1 MKILF
6 LDTCC
11 TNMRWKFELNS
22 LNGFWVMRRNKQ
34 TNKPTDPQTKHELD
48 MLHQGIKNFVWMH
61 NKYIYFI

>member
-1 MKILF
+1 
-6 LDTCC
+6 
-11 TNMRWKFELNS
+11 MRWKFELNS

-48 MLHQGIKNFVWMH
+48 MLHQGIKNFVWMR